1 MKTRFQVISMK
12 TISSNRKDLKMK
24 NNNVTTEPNKA
35 SKTVKKIKISKVVT
49 ILLMAVAIMAIFVP
63 CAFADVD
70 ADTAFNNVVGEFVK
84 WVKRI
89 AGLIALVGAIM
100 FGLAIKNNDAE
111 QKQAGLL
118 TMVAG
123 FFVFAVCGIA
133 STFGLSANEIGN
145 KAATTTEVF
154 LPFLK

>member
-1 MKTRFQVISMK
+1 
-12 TISSNRKDLKMK
+12 MK
-24 NNNVTTEPNKA
+24 NNNVTTESN
-35 SKTVKKIKISKVVT
+35 KTVKKIKISKVVT
-49 ILLMAVAIMAIFVP
+49 ILLMSVAIMAIFVP
-63 CAFADVD
+63 CAFADVN

-111 QKQAGLL
+111 QKQTGLL

-123 FFVFAVCGIA
+123 FFVFAICGIV
-133 STFGLSANEIGN
+133 STFGLTATDIGTN
-145 KAATTTEVF
+145 TTTTTGVILSF
-154 LPFLK
+154 LR